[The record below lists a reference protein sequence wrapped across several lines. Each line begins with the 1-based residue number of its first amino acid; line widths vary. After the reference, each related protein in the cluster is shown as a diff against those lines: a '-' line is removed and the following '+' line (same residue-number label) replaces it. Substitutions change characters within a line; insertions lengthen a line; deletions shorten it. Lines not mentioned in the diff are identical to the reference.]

1 MESESKK
8 TTTTTNTNVIGIK
21 QLKMMIKTG
30 IPGKP
35 EYTLFNSKLLSIKSK
50 SKPFAE
56 FPFYSDTH
64 LYPNTKLQNSTY
76 ERIIEFFFNKEDFLK
91 TIRNKPQDNVKE
103 LTPEQIKIEN
113 FELTLRLLFPTTF
126 PLVNNIYNSVEYIIP
141 SKKIFTLKGS
151 NVFSILPKRFDR
163 KYSYLNIDSEIYTIT
178 KTVWNNDV
186 MNHPVYS
193 QFIQSYKEFD
203 IWKSDPSLNIFKQ
216 DATIDNMNIILS
228 YVFEAVQKSEE
239 EQLFKKMYDDS
250 DPTKAPY
257 YNSSGNKRLDENTL
271 AIQDFDNA
279 IDELMRKDEESLKKE
294 IAAYDTEYNKLY
306 TDLSGSLAS
315 GYTFNIELKQI
326 QTEHDSVLFSGFFT
340 KDKDTNTTN
349 FKTKI
354 TSKISDISK
363 KTEYIDK
370 LNEIITILEL
380 IQKKKEYINNLKTKK
395 KKSSELSDYYVYLQ
409 KYEPDKKAEI
419 KKKFLD
425 KEHKYKLNLINLLG
439 KLTSVKRDNYH
450 NVSPDFS
457 NLIDYLKTNITDFNN
472 KRRINTFIKDLNI
485 KFLSDPNYKKELEK
499 IKTIYVEFYN
509 LALVINGL
517 KGRKI
522 DNPIWRDAIFKMMN
536 GSLEENYFNNKIWEP
551 LQDCYHLEN
560 QNPNDTNKK
569 SRKKC
574 DPDVITVGLDM
585 IPIDESNN
593 NNSNTTTT
601 NTRKS
606 NIPTIEIYLQMD
618 MIEGKVDDSNVSK
631 IKCAYDDEFLGS
643 MFRDL
648 INTRKQK
655 NNFPTEQVLKKKKK
669 MLSEINEKK
678 GGKTKKK
685 IKNKK
690 KTKSRKTKKYFRR

>member
-8 TTTTTNTNVIGIK
+8 TTNSNVIGIK

-50 SKPFAE
+50 GKPFAE

-64 LYPNTKLQNSTY
+64 LYPSIKLQNATY
-76 ERIIEFFFNKEDFLK
+76 ERIVEFFFNKEDFLK
-91 TIRNKPQDNVKE
+91 TIRNKSQAELNVKE

-126 PLVNNIYNSVEYIIP
+126 PLVNNIDNSVEYIIP

-151 NVFSILPKRFDR
+151 NILYILPKRFDR

-216 DATIDNMNIILS
+216 DATNDNMNIILS
-228 YVFEAVQKSEE
+228 YVFEAVQKSDED
-239 EQLFKKMYDDS
+239 QLFKKMYDDS

-257 YNSSGNKRLDENTL
+257 YNNNGNKRLDENTL

-279 IDELMRKDEESLKKE
+279 IDELMRKDEKSLKTE
-294 IAAYDTEYNKLY
+294 IDAYDNDYKKLY
-306 TDLSGSLAS
+306 IDLSGSLS
-315 GYTFNIELKQI
+315 SSFNTELTQI
-326 QTEHDSVLFSGFFT
+326 QKEHDSVLFSGVFT
-340 KDKDTNTTN
+340 DKKKENIRK

-354 TSKISDISK
+354 TDDITDIQK

-395 KKSSELSDYYVYLQ
+395 KKSSESSDYYVYLQ
-409 KYEPDKKAEI
+409 KYDKDTKEEI
-419 KKKFLD
+419 KKKFL
-425 KEHKYKLNLINLLG
+425 KNEPKYKLNLINLLG

-499 IKTIYVEFYN
+499 IKSLYVEFYN

-536 GSLEENYFNNKIWEP
+536 GTLEENYFNNKIWEP

-560 QNPNDTNKK
+560 QNPDDKNKK
-569 SRKKC
+569 SKKKC
-574 DPDVITVGLDM
+574 DPDVITVGLDI
-585 IPIDESNN
+585 IPIESSSSSN
-593 NNSNTTTT
+593 NTTTTNT

-606 NIPTIEIYLQMD
+606 NIQTIEIYLQMD

-648 INTRKQK
+648 INTGKQI
-655 NNFPTEQVLKKKKK
+655 NNFPTEQVFFSAKK

-685 IKNKK
+685 KYKK
-690 KTKSRKTKKYFRR
+690 SKSRKTKKYFR